1 MFKLTKE
8 EERKLEIWAMA
19 GLVLIIVTS
28 HLHNIILNFI
38 G

>member
-1 MFKLTKE
+1 MLKLIKE
-8 EERKLEIWAMA
+8 EKKLERWIMA
-19 GLVLIIVTS
+19 GLVFVLATS

>member
-8 EERKLEIWAMA
+8 EEKKLEIWVMV

-28 HLHNIILNFI
+28 HLHNVILNFI

>member
-8 EERKLEIWAMA
+8 EERKLEIWVIA
-19 GLVLIIVTS
+19 GLVLIIATS
-28 HLHNIILNFI
+28 HLHNMILNFT